1 MTSDGLGSN
10 SSFQFSSLSANLNK
24 ILLNS
29 IDFEEKN
36 IINTNSSSLNSSSI
50 LSDDNKIGIQ
60 NTKKDMKK
68 LVHANSNFSY
78 SNDDSNCSNFDSSD
92 FFKTENA
99 GPLFQNSNEKSFSS
113 FSCSYNN
120 SSTNDSIENN
130 KKHDIFYKN
139 NLTSPLKTKKKHHT
153 DSYNKNN
160 SNNKSSSNNSNGFTN
175 LTLGTNIFNS
185 NPASNHTNKLM
196 NNDESIMTNYTS
208 IEKLAVLK
216 PQSKDYI
223 LCFDT
228 SSIDQN
234 SSCTS
239 NDAAFN
245 YNISTSPDN
254 LFSDSEIIQNSS
266 KRNFFAKFLVIENFF
281 IIN

>member
-1 MTSDGLGSN
+1 
-10 SSFQFSSLSANLNK
+10 
-24 ILLNS
+24 LNS

-36 IINTNSSSLNSSSI
+36 IMNTNSSSLNSSSI
-50 LSDDNKIGIQ
+50 LSDGNKNCIQ
-60 NTKKDMKK
+60 NTKKDIKM
-68 LVHANSNFSY
+68 LVHTNSNFSY

-139 NLTSPLKTKKKHHT
+139 NLTSPLKAKKKHHT
-153 DSYNKNN
+153 ESYNKNSSN
-160 SNNKSSSNNSNGFTN
+160 NNNNNNNNKSSSNNSNGFTN

-185 NPASNHTNKLM
+185 NPASNHTNKLI

-266 KRNFFAKFLVIENFF
+266 KRIFVKYFVTETFSKSYMMGVLKKCKNLQI
-281 IIN
+281 